1 MGPTNRNNS
10 GRWNIRPDHLFWL
23 ESWGL
28 ILLTVLLAPNL
39 LEARRTGN
47 PALLILG
54 LGLGTLGVL
63 LLLMARI
70 PLYRQRRFLTVG
82 PRELPGVYR
91 KLYYAAYCC
100 LIPST
105 LLLGVLALYVRR

>member
-39 LEARRTGN
+39 LEARRTVTDHRVV
-47 PALLILG
+47 G
-54 LGLGTLGVL
+54 LRRREVEGLPRAAR
-63 LLLMARI
+63 LMAGDAEPVEDR
-70 PLYRQRRFLTVG
+70 LDQDRVVQR
-82 PRELPGVYR
+82 P
-91 KLYYAAYCC
+91 
-100 LIPST
+100 
-105 LLLGVLALYVRR
+105 